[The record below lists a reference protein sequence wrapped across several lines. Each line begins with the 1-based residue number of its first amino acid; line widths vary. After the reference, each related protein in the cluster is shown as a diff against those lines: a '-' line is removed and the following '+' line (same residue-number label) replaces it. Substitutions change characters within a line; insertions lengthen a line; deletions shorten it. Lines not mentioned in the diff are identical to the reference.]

1 MISVVAFASNPS
13 SERIRAT
20 VHEESTF
27 VLFTSVNPHV
37 SLAFSSRAGEVFESS
52 CHTET
57 LVKSLIDDL
66 YEVAIVS
73 VFDQLSHSP
82 KL

>member
-1 MISVVAFASNPS
+1 MSVVVFASDPS
-13 SERIRAT
+13 RSMSRST

-27 VLFTSVNPHV
+27 VLFTSVNLHV
-37 SLAFSSRAGEVFESS
+37 SLAFSSQAGEVFESS